1 VKTITLTEFNQNPSR
16 ATRLADT
23 DDVLVLRRGVVAYR
37 LQRVHEE
44 PGDDPVEAL
53 VQAGLLSP
61 PRRSNKPRPQHLPVA
76 HTDIDLGAELEADR
90 GRLDG

>member
-23 DDVLVLRRGVVAYR
+23 DDVLVLRRGMAAYR
-37 LQRVHEE
+37 LQRVRE
-44 PGDDPVEAL
+44 PTDPVEAL
-53 VQAGLLSP
+53 IQTGLLT
-61 PRRSNKPRPQHLPVA
+61 PRRRQGEPRRGPLPVA
-76 HTDIDLGAELEADR
+76 HADIDLGAMLEAER